1 MALPSTNRLD
11 HIVHLTPPGSLN
23 ETTEQFQKLGFNVL
37 SGGSH
42 ADGLTE
48 NSLII
53 LADHVYLELISFV
66 KPVDAYPPGS
76 PGRLARENHR
86 WASKKPGWIDYSF
99 LGNGSETILISD
111 IINSRAEAGGD
122 DALYSPETPGGR
134 TRPDGEILKWIITS
148 PLPAEGTPP
157 PLPFFCG
164 DVTPRESRVPTNPS
178 SNTEHPCT
186 AKGIAFVHLQVPS
199 ETWDYFS
206 QSLDYVI
213 GSPGVASARC
223 RARMAAGCSERACWA

>member
-1 MALPSTNRLD
+1 M
-11 HIVHLTPPGSLN
+11 
-23 ETTEQFQKLGFNVL
+23 
-37 SGGSH
+37 
-42 ADGLTE
+42 
-48 NSLII
+48 
-53 LADHVYLELISFV
+53 

-111 IINSRAEAGGD
+111 IINSRAKAGGD
-122 DALYSPETPGGR
+122 DVLYSPETPGGR

-164 DVTPRESRVPTNPS
+164 DVTPRESRVCATVFKSLIHNDLFTESFRFPLIHLRTP
-178 SNTEHPCT
+178 NTLARRRESHSYTCRFPQ
-186 AKGIAFVHLQVPS
+186 KHGIICLKVS
-199 ETWDYFS
+199 T
-206 QSLDYVI
+206 
-213 GSPGVASARC
+213 
-223 RARMAAGCSERACWA
+223 M